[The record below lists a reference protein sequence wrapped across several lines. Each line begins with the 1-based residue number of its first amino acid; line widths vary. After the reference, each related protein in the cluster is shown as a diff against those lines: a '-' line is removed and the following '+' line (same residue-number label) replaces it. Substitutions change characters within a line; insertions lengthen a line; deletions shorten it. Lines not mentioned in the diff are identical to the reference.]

1 MQFQQI
7 RSATSIVTFAGKSFL
22 IDPMLSPANTY
33 PIVPDAPI
41 CAKGNPTIELPCRPE
56 DLYHV
61 DAIIVTHWHFDH
73 FDEFAMTHLPK
84 HIPLFAQNEQEAQK
98 TQALGFKDV
107 RILNA
112 EGVSFGD
119 ITLFKTP
126 CDHGRSDLVTQHLY
140 KAMQLTDQASG
151 VIFKSAQENKTFYF
165 AGDTVYYEGVVK
177 TIEKFKPEVIAV
189 NAAGAQAPVGHALIM
204 NQYDIFALMQD
215 FPQLEVIATH
225 VEGVSHA
232 TVTRQSLKAF
242 AECKKLE
249 KLFIP
254 NDGEVL
260 SF

>member
-33 PIVPDAPI
+33 PVVPDAPI
-41 CAKGNPTIELPCRPE
+41 CAKGNPTIELPCSPE
-56 DLYHV
+56 ELFTV

-73 FDEFAMTHLPK
+73 FDEFAMTQLPK
-84 HIPLFAQNEQEAQK
+84 HIPLFAQNEQEAK
-98 TQALGFKDV
+98 ESQALGFKDV
-107 RILNA
+107 RILK
-112 EGVSFGD
+112 EQGVVFGD

-126 CDHGRSDLVTQHLY
+126 CAHGRSDLVTQHLY

-151 VIFKSAQENKTFYF
+151 VIFKAPQESKSLYL
-165 AGDTVYYEGVVK
+165 AGDTVYYQGVVE
-177 TIEKFKPEVIAV
+177 TIEKFKPDVIAV

-204 NQYDIFALMQD
+204 NQYDILALMQD
-215 FPQLEVIATH
+215 FPQLKVIATH

-232 TVTRQSLKAF
+232 TVTRKSLKAF
-242 AECKKLE
+242 AEKKKLD